1 MLSFASGTQRHAM
14 PARRHQLTLWWAH
27 SFSVDYV
34 VHLGH
39 MYSEC
44 VHADRDSRVR
54 HAAVTMGVTVVAGAA
69 TTLGAGL
76 VMLLCQLTFFT
87 KVHAVAAIFL

>member
-1 MLSFASGTQRHAM
+1 
-14 PARRHQLTLWWAH
+14 
-27 SFSVDYV
+27 
-34 VHLGH
+34 
-39 MYSEC
+39 
-44 VHADRDSRVR
+44 
-54 HAAVTMGVTVVAGAA
+54 MGVTVVAGAA